1 MKRTFIEVNLPKI
14 KYNLD
19 VVRSV
24 LPQNCDIIAVVKAN
38 AYGHG
43 DTEVSQYLE
52 KECGI
57 KRFAVAGLYE
67 ACKLRKRGNTG
78 EILVLSYVDIDDLE
92 EVLENDISIALVS
105 PEHAIAVSEA
115 AGKLGKT
122 AKVHL
127 KLNTGMNR
135 VGFECKTFKQ
145 MMTIAGAY
153 KLPNLE
159 FKGIFS
165 HFSSSDDLSSGGE
178 PYTKLQL
185 ERFDKVLSYLSER
198 GINPGLRHI
207 SNSGAIG
214 KYPAAR
220 FDAVRCGALMYGYN
234 TAFDA
239 KLPVVPVMEWKA
251 AISVVREI
259 EFGDA
264 VSYAR
269 RFVAQ
274 GPVKIATLCIGY
286 ADGLPRCLTN
296 KGTVIIN
303 GVKCKSVGTICMD
316 QMMVDVTDVPGEI
329 HMGDLATIIGPG
341 QSADDVAEMADSC
354 MHAILSSIS
363 TRVERRFI
371 Y

>member
-1 MKRTFIEVNLPKI
+1 MLRTFIEVNLPKI

-19 VVRSV
+19 VVRGV
-24 LPQNCDIIAVVKAN
+24 IPGNCDIIAVVKAN

-43 DTEVSQYLE
+43 DIEVTKYLE

-57 KRFAVAGLYE
+57 KHFVVAGLYE
-67 ACKLRKRGNTG
+67 AVKLRKMGLKG
-78 EILVLSYVDIDDLE
+78 EILVSSYVDPSDLE
-92 EVLENDISIALVS
+92 EAIDNGISLTVVS
-105 PEHAIAVSEA
+105 PEHAVALSQTAVR
-115 AGKLGKT
+115 LGKT
-122 AKVHL
+122 ADVHL

-135 VGFECKTFKQ
+135 VGFDCKTFKQ

-153 KLPNLE
+153 KLPKLC

-165 HFSSSDDLSSGGE
+165 HFSSSDDISSGAE

-185 ERFDKVLSYLSER
+185 ERFERVLAYLSER
-198 GINPGLRHI
+198 GIDPGLRHL

-214 KYPAAR
+214 KYPLAH

-234 TAFDA
+234 TAMDA

-251 AISVVREI
+251 AISVVRNI
-259 EFGDA
+259 DFGDA
-264 VSYAR
+264 VSYSR
-269 RFVAQ
+269 KFVAQ

-303 GVKCKSVGTICMD
+303 GVKCRSVGSICMD
-316 QMMVDVTDVPGEI
+316 QMMVDVSNVPGEI

-341 QSADDVAEMADSC
+341 QSADDVADMACSC
-354 MHAILSSIS
+354 MHDILSSIS
-363 TRVERRFI
+363 ARVERRFI